1 MAIEEVGPMRLRW
14 FVSLAILFP
23 FRMNSVDLAVSAR
36 VATVTITPGVVTI
49 LHLRPEFESTIRMPE
64 EVTSIILG
72 SPDEFKAEHNEGEP
86 DYVYVKPITKVPA
99 QSNLLIGTKS
109 GQVVSLELISTGEGA
124 PNGAQPVDFLIE
136 YHARRSLLIA
146 SDPEPFST
154 GDTDKK
160 EPRVAAADPAT
171 AALDEALQQQAKIN
185 APIWAKWDG
194 RQIET
199 SIGDVRQWAN
209 ETSVAYSVYNDS
221 DRAVEILPPQIQISG
236 RRAGRKKEK
245 PDRKTIS
252 DPLEIR
258 DYRLS
263 AARLEPGGRADGVV
277 EFDRPNFKESTEQL
291 FLQIAQADQ
300 VDHPVLILL
309 AFTPPIAG
317 SRK

>member
-1 MAIEEVGPMRLRW
+1 MRFRW
-14 FVSLAILFP
+14 FVAVPILLPLRLSALDPAIP
-23 FRMNSVDLAVSAR
+23 AR
-36 VATVTITPGVVTI
+36 VATVTISPGTVTV
-49 LHLRPEFESTIRMPE
+49 LHLRPEFESSIRMPE
-64 EVTSIILG
+64 EVTSVILG

-86 DYVYVKPITKVPA
+86 DYVYVKPITKMPA

-109 GQVVSLELISTGEGA
+109 GQVVSLELISAGDGA
-124 PNGAQPVDFLIE
+124 PSDPQPVDFLIE

-146 SDPEPFST
+146 SDPEPLST
-154 GDTDKK
+154 GGTDKK
-160 EPRVAAADPAT
+160 EPRMTPADPAT
-171 AALDEALQQQAKIN
+171 ATLDDALHQQAKIN
-185 APIWAKWDG
+185 APNWAKWDG

-209 ETSVAYSVYNDS
+209 ETSVAYSVFNDS

-263 AARLEPGGRADGVV
+263 ATRLEPGERADGVV

-291 FLQIAQADQ
+291 FLEIAQADQ
-300 VDHPVLILL
+300 VDHPVLNRL

-317 SRK
+317 NRK